1 MKYTAV
7 LSLQPVQIVL
17 LISALVG
24 AFLLGRCS
32 VDQCPI
38 EQTKSDQS
46 DPSNHSA
53 PDNLSATVL
62 IEQEQEQQ
70 EAIYYYSYNE
80 YDEQSRDSRAIR
92 LDEQCCSLPFPYF
105 LKDGRVSRTIFV
117 TPEQQP
123 QHSPQKLLQQPL
135 QPIIILKPLQK
146 KKRVALPKSSAHFFF
161 PQQKKYKKY
170 IAPPRSPV
178 KIFFP
183 QKKKRIVSL
192 KSSVQNFLPQQKR
205 RVALPRSSAKN
216 FFSQKKRRVVP
227 SKRSEQK
234 FLPQRVGKNYGQF
247 ACKGS
252 LIPAVL
258 ATVTDLEAQ
267 SILYGIGPLSDC
279 SGIFHR
285 VLKGLKKRCPENAYP
300 PLSQYRDSRNIAR
313 WYHERGELILIQDPL
328 KQTSVIRPGMVLF
341 FGHTGVWYKNPSIK
355 TLLSPRRGI
364 YHVGVV
370 ARVHRDAT
378 GKIVQYELFHGHGQ
392 RGRTTASVTTWHKR
406 KPDRAGYP
414 PFGNGR
420 QQLVAAARIIR
431 SVEKGKSA
439 LVPLASSVNSL

>member
-1 MKYTAV
+1 MRYTAV
-7 LSLQPVQIVL
+7 VSLQPVQIVL
-17 LISALVG
+17 LLSVLVG

-38 EQTKSDQS
+38 EQIKSDQS
-46 DPSNHSA
+46 DQLDQSVL
-53 PDNLSATVL
+53 DNLATVL
-62 IEQEQEQQ
+62 REQEQQ
-70 EAIYYYSYNE
+70 EAIYYYSYNA

-105 LKDGRVSRTIFV
+105 LRDGKVSRTILV
-117 TPEQQP
+117 APEQQSQHSP
-123 QHSPQKLLQQPL
+123 LHSPQKLLQHPL

-146 KKRVALPKSSAHFFF
+146 KKRIALPKSSAHFFF

-170 IAPPRSPV
+170 TALPRSPV
-178 KIFFP
+178 KVFFP

-192 KSSVQNFLPQQKR
+192 RNSAQNFLPQQKR
-205 RVALPRSSAKN
+205 HVTPPRSSAQK
-216 FFSQKKRRVVP
+216 FFSQKKRRVAP
-227 SKRSEQK
+227 SKRSGQK
-234 FLPQRVGKNYGQF
+234 FLPQRVGKKYEQF
-247 ACKGS
+247 ACKGR

-258 ATVTDLEAQ
+258 STVTELEAQ
-267 SILYGIGPLSDC
+267 SILYGTGPLSDC

-285 VLKGLKKRCPENAYP
+285 VLKGLKKRCPGHAYP

-313 WYHERGELILIQDPL
+313 WYHERGELLLIKDPL

-341 FGHTGVWYKNPSIK
+341 FGHTGVWYKNPSVK

-420 QQLVAAARIIR
+420 QQLVAAARIIWP
-431 SVEKGKSA
+431 VEAGK
-439 LVPLASSVNSL
+439 